1 MTSKVLQDVKSTYLQ
16 LENWL
21 WMLQCAAQAKSSVP
35 KHSCKSLEN
44 RVVSQGIR
52 LPLEVF
58 KTLNGRGWGVRC
70 AEPIE
75 IGTFI
80 CDYVGRLITDPQ
92 AVSPMLMSAHL
103 QVKPDALLC

>member
-1 MTSKVLQDVKSTYLQ
+1 M
-16 LENWL
+16 
-21 WMLQCAAQAKSSVP
+21 
-35 KHSCKSLEN
+35 
-44 RVVSQGIR
+44 VSQGIR

-92 AVSPMLMSAHL
+92 AVSRADW
-103 QVKPDALLC
+103 QVQLCADFC